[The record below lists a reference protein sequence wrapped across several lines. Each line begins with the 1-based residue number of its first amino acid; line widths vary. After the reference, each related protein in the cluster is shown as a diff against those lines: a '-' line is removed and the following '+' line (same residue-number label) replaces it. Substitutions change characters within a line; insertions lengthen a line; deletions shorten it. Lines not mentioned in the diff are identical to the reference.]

1 MKVFDY
7 SKFCNPVPHRIV
19 IFTKKKSNSLRKY
32 LNKFGIGVRTLFVPM
47 HRQPI
52 FNRKNKFEN
61 SEGLFNTGICLP
73 SAPSLT
79 SKQIDFICNTIK
91 KFYDYK

>member
-1 MKVFDY
+1 M
-7 SKFCNPVPHRIV
+7 
-19 IFTKKKSNSLRKY
+19 RKL
-32 LNKFGIGVRTLFVPM
+32 LN
-47 HRQPI
+47 
-52 FNRKNKFEN
+52 FNKNWKFEN
-61 SEGLFNTGICLP
+61 SEVLFNTGICLP